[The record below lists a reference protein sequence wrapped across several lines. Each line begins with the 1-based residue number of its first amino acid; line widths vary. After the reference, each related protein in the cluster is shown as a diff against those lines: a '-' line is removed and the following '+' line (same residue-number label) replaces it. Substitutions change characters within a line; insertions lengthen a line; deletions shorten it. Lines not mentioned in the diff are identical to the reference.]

1 MASLRKV
8 TPPNLPIAPPTYS
21 RGYIEQL
28 TNILRLF
35 FVSITNEVNSPRPHG
50 SFYSTTTQTNPVAS
64 TTNLMTF
71 NNTVSRFNTVLG
83 AVTSRI
89 YVVETAVYDIQFSAQ
104 LDKTSGAAADIYIWL
119 RVNGQ
124 NVEYSSSKVAIQ
136 GTAAETVAA
145 WNFMVVLQANDYIEL
160 AWASADTNVVILA
173 NTAVAPSPEIPSV
186 ILTIQA
192 VSQVDGFTTG

>member
-1 MASLRKV
+1 MSSLRKV

-21 RGYIEQL
+21 RGYLEQL

-50 SFYSTTTQTNPVAS
+50 SFYSTATQTNPVAS

-71 NNTVSRFNTVLG
+71 TDTVSRFNTGLG

-104 LDKTSGAAADIYIWL
+104 LDKTSGSAADIYIWL

-124 NVEYSSSKVAIQ
+124 DVPYSSSKVAIQ
-136 GTAAETVAA
+136 GTAAETIAA

-160 AWASADTNVVILA
+160 AWASSDTHVVLLA

>member
-1 MASLRKV
+1 MSSLRKV

-21 RGYIEQL
+21 RGYLEQL

-50 SFYSTTTQTNPVAS
+50 SFYSTVTQTNPVAS

-71 NNTVSRFNTVLG
+71 TDTVSRFNTVLG

-89 YVVETAVYDIQFSAQ
+89 YVVETAVYNIQFSAQ
-104 LDKTSGAAADIYIWL
+104 LDKTGGASADIYIWL

-124 NVEYSSSKVAIQ
+124 NVPYSAGKVVVQ
-136 GTAAETVAA
+136 GANTELIAA
-145 WNFMVVLQANDYIEL
+145 WNYVITLQANDYFEL
-160 AWASADTNVVILA
+160 AWSSSDTSVVILA
-173 NTAVAPSPEIPSV
+173 NTSATPAPEIPSV